1 MKETEYL
8 QCQHFNCLLDDGV
21 SNQSIPIVLPVSTS
35 DKSRLDKCSAFA
47 LRYVGKCIAI
57 LRDPEFFEHRKEERV
72 ARQFGT
78 TTEGHPYIKVLNI
91 FYLELSV
98 YIECKKNR
106 GRYRCK
112 WIRTNFCFR

>member
-35 DKSRLDKCSAFA
+35 DKTRLDKCNAFA
-47 LRYVGKCIAI
+47 LRYNGKCIAI
-57 LRDPEFFEHRKEERV
+57 LRDPEFYEHRKEERV

-78 TTEGHPYIKVLNI
+78 TTEGHPYIKVI
-91 FYLELSV
+91 STIDWLSAV
-98 YIECKKNR
+98 YIKCIKRIN
-106 GRYRCK
+106 
-112 WIRTNFCFR
+112 